1 MLLQVFTF
9 KDGLLARLA
18 HDLRLS
24 VGRFEVV
31 LERGRLQGWFDPTSL
46 SVDGVAHGDR
56 VDGAALS
63 ADDKQKIQQTIARD
77 LLETARHPR
86 IELEG
91 KLGQADGQ
99 FILDAK
105 LRVRGVERTL
115 QIPLRL
121 TALGM
126 TAEIEFAPSQF
137 GIAPYRAFGG
147 AIRLQDRVLIRVHVL
162 AERDKLVS
170 LVSSETPFTFQPGEA
185 RI

>member
-18 HDLRLS
+18 HDLRIS
-24 VGRFEVV
+24 VGRFEVT
-31 LERGRLQGWFDPTSL
+31 LEQGRLRGWFDSSSL
-46 SVDGVAHGDR
+46 TVDGVAHGDR
-56 VDGAALS
+56 VDANVLS
-63 ADDKQKIQQTIARD
+63 ADDKLKIQQTIARD
-77 LLETARHPR
+77 LLEVERHPR

-99 FILDAK
+99 FMLDAK
-105 LRVRGVERTL
+105 LRVRGVERSL

-137 GIAPYRAFGG
+137 GIAPFKAFGG

-162 AERDKLVS
+162 AERDKLAS
-170 LVSSETPFTFQPGEA
+170 LASSAEPYTFHPGEA